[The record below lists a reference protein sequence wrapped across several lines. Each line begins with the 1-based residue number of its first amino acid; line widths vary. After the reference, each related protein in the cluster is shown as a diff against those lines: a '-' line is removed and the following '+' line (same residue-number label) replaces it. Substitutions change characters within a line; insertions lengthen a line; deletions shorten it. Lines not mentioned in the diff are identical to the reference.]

1 MNFKKLGNTDLKVST
16 ICLGTMTW
24 GEQNNQKEAFEQMD
38 YAISQGINFFDTA
51 EMYAVPSTE
60 KTFGKTE
67 TIIGNWF
74 KERNNRKKVIL
85 ATKIS
90 GPGLSWIR
98 GGGLQYTKE
107 NISSALLGSLE
118 RLQTDY
124 IDLYQLHWPE
134 RNTNYFGKLG
144 YKHKTEEREWN
155 DFESILRT
163 LKQFV
168 DEGKIRYIGL
178 SNESAWGLSKFLE
191 LSRSQNLPRVMSVQN
206 PYNLLN
212 RTYEV
217 GLAEISIREQSGLLA
232 YSPLASG
239 VLSGKYRNNQKP
251 KGSRLQLF
259 GYYFRRGRGARG
271 GARKRDYSSRYQ
283 ADQYHGGGIRRQ
295 RERGDSLSSYDD
307 RLPRLC
313 HGFRPCETG
322 RGRFLDHPGEL
333 CDGDARVHG
342 SGAGSRENRRSGR
355 SYRRV
360 RPGGHS
366 LRNVYGTRSVSSSQY
381 LRPFQD
387 DRGRRASEPQ
397 KALPPARSGFRDDRT
412 QVHRKGSC
420 LLYTSPSPR
429 DRG

>member
-1 MNFKKLGNTDLKVST
+1 MNFRKLGNTDLKVST

-191 LSRSQNLPRVMSVQN
+191 LSKSKNLPRVMSVQN

-259 GYYFRRGRGARG
+259 GDYFPRYAGKSSNLAVEEYFKVAKKHKISLAQLSLAFVNQQSFVTSNIIGATTMKQLEENIG
-271 GARKRDYSSRYQ
+271 SINIK
-283 ADQYHGGGIRRQ
+283 
-295 RERGDSLSSYDD
+295 LSTEIIDEINS
-307 RLPRLC
+307 
-313 HGFRPCETG
+313 
-322 RGRFLDHPGEL
+322 
-333 CDGDARVHG
+333 VHKNN
-342 SGAGSRENRRSGR
+342 SN
-355 SYRRV
+355 
-360 RPGGHS
+360 
-366 LRNVYGTRSVSSSQY
+366 
-381 LRPFQD
+381 
-387 DRGRRASEPQ
+387 
-397 KALPPARSGFRDDRT
+397 PA
-412 QVHRKGSC
+412 
-420 LLYTSPSPR
+420 P
-429 DRG
+429 

>member
-1 MNFKKLGNTDLKVST
+1 MNFRKLGNTDLKVST

-259 GYYFRRGRGARG
+259 GDYFPRYAGKSSSLAVEGYFKVAKKHKISLAQLSLAFVNQQSFVTSNIIGATTMKQLEENIG
-271 GARKRDYSSRYQ
+271 STNIK
-283 ADQYHGGGIRRQ
+283 
-295 RERGDSLSSYDD
+295 LSSEIIDEIN
-307 RLPRLC
+307 L
-313 HGFRPCETG
+313 
-322 RGRFLDHPGEL
+322 
-333 CDGDARVHG
+333 VHKNN
-342 SGAGSRENRRSGR
+342 SN
-355 SYRRV
+355 
-360 RPGGHS
+360 
-366 LRNVYGTRSVSSSQY
+366 
-381 LRPFQD
+381 
-387 DRGRRASEPQ
+387 
-397 KALPPARSGFRDDRT
+397 PA
-412 QVHRKGSC
+412 
-420 LLYTSPSPR
+420 P
-429 DRG
+429 

>member
-1 MNFKKLGNTDLKVST
+1 MNFRKLGNTDLKVST

-107 NISSALLGSLE
+107 NISSALLESLE

-191 LSRSQNLPRVMSVQN
+191 LSESQNLPRVMSVQN

-259 GYYFRRGRGARG
+259 GDYFPRYAGKSSNLAVEEYFKVAKKHKISLAQLSLAFVNQQSFVTSNIIGATTMKQLEENIG
-271 GARKRDYSSRYQ
+271 STNIK
-283 ADQYHGGGIRRQ
+283 
-295 RERGDSLSSYDD
+295 LSSEIID
-307 RLPRLC
+307 
-313 HGFRPCETG
+313 EINS
-322 RGRFLDHPGEL
+322 
-333 CDGDARVHG
+333 VHKNN
-342 SGAGSRENRRSGR
+342 SN
-355 SYRRV
+355 
-360 RPGGHS
+360 
-366 LRNVYGTRSVSSSQY
+366 
-381 LRPFQD
+381 
-387 DRGRRASEPQ
+387 
-397 KALPPARSGFRDDRT
+397 PA
-412 QVHRKGSC
+412 
-420 LLYTSPSPR
+420 P
-429 DRG
+429 

>member
-1 MNFKKLGNTDLKVST
+1 MNFRKLGNTDLKVST

-191 LSRSQNLPRVMSVQN
+191 LSKSQDLPRVMSVQN

-259 GYYFRRGRGARG
+259 GDYFPRYAGKSSNLAVEEYFKVAKKHKISLAQLSLAFVNQQSFVTSNIIGATTMKQLEENIG
-271 GARKRDYSSRYQ
+271 SANIK
-283 ADQYHGGGIRRQ
+283 
-295 RERGDSLSSYDD
+295 LSSEIIDEINSI
-307 RLPRLC
+307 
-313 HGFRPCETG
+313 HKNN
-322 RGRFLDHPGEL
+322 
-333 CDGDARVHG
+333 
-342 SGAGSRENRRSGR
+342 SN
-355 SYRRV
+355 
-360 RPGGHS
+360 
-366 LRNVYGTRSVSSSQY
+366 
-381 LRPFQD
+381 
-387 DRGRRASEPQ
+387 
-397 KALPPARSGFRDDRT
+397 PA
-412 QVHRKGSC
+412 
-420 LLYTSPSPR
+420 P
-429 DRG
+429 

>member
-1 MNFKKLGNTDLKVST
+1 MNFRKLGNTDLKVST

-98 GGGLQYTKE
+98 GGGLQYAKE

-191 LSRSQNLPRVMSVQN
+191 LSKSQDLPRVMSVQN

-259 GYYFRRGRGARG
+259 GDYFPRYAGKSSNLAVEEYFKVAKKHKISLAQLSLAFVNQQSFVTSNIIGATTMKQLEENIG
-271 GARKRDYSSRYQ
+271 SANIK
-283 ADQYHGGGIRRQ
+283 
-295 RERGDSLSSYDD
+295 LSSEIID
-307 RLPRLC
+307 
-313 HGFRPCETG
+313 EINS
-322 RGRFLDHPGEL
+322 
-333 CDGDARVHG
+333 VHKNN
-342 SGAGSRENRRSGR
+342 SN
-355 SYRRV
+355 
-360 RPGGHS
+360 
-366 LRNVYGTRSVSSSQY
+366 
-381 LRPFQD
+381 
-387 DRGRRASEPQ
+387 
-397 KALPPARSGFRDDRT
+397 PA
-412 QVHRKGSC
+412 
-420 LLYTSPSPR
+420 P
-429 DRG
+429 

>member
-1 MNFKKLGNTDLKVST
+1 MNFRKLGNTDLKVST

-191 LSRSQNLPRVMSVQN
+191 LSKSQDLPRVMSVQN

-259 GYYFRRGRGARG
+259 GDYFPRYAGKSSNLAVEEYFKVAKKHKISLAQLSLAFVNQQSFVTSNIIGATTMKQLEENIG
-271 GARKRDYSSRYQ
+271 SINIK
-283 ADQYHGGGIRRQ
+283 
-295 RERGDSLSSYDD
+295 LSTEIIDEINS
-307 RLPRLC
+307 
-313 HGFRPCETG
+313 
-322 RGRFLDHPGEL
+322 
-333 CDGDARVHG
+333 VHKNN
-342 SGAGSRENRRSGR
+342 SN
-355 SYRRV
+355 
-360 RPGGHS
+360 
-366 LRNVYGTRSVSSSQY
+366 
-381 LRPFQD
+381 
-387 DRGRRASEPQ
+387 
-397 KALPPARSGFRDDRT
+397 PA
-412 QVHRKGSC
+412 
-420 LLYTSPSPR
+420 P
-429 DRG
+429 

>member
-1 MNFKKLGNTDLKVST
+1 MNFRKLGNTDLKVST

-191 LSRSQNLPRVMSVQN
+191 LSESQNLPRVMSVQN

-212 RTYEV
+212 RTYEI

-259 GYYFRRGRGARG
+259 GDYFPRYAG
-271 GARKRDYSSRYQ
+271 KSSNLAVEEYFKVAKKNKISLTQ
-283 ADQYHGGGIRRQ
+283 LSLAFVNQQSFVTSNIIGETTMKQLEENIGSAHIK
-295 RERGDSLSSYDD
+295 LSSEIIDEIN
-307 RLPRLC
+307 L
-313 HGFRPCETG
+313 
-322 RGRFLDHPGEL
+322 
-333 CDGDARVHG
+333 VHKKN
-342 SGAGSRENRRSGR
+342 SN
-355 SYRRV
+355 
-360 RPGGHS
+360 
-366 LRNVYGTRSVSSSQY
+366 
-381 LRPFQD
+381 
-387 DRGRRASEPQ
+387 
-397 KALPPARSGFRDDRT
+397 PA
-412 QVHRKGSC
+412 
-420 LLYTSPSPR
+420 P
-429 DRG
+429 